1 MERQSDIRHEYLNG
15 EVFAMTSGSL
25 GHNGIVSNL
34 AGIFYNELRGRPCE
48 AFVADLRLRVTATGL
63 YTYPDLVVVCGE
75 PQLADAHLDT
85 LLNPTLIVEV
95 LSPSTEA
102 TDRGRKFAHY
112 RTIESLAEVV
122 LVSQERVQGGALLA
136 PTGGWLAP
144 LRGQPAGGPSPAGLD
159 RLRAF
164 PGRRLRRG
172 RWRDRLILTSA
183 RASRPRPPAACSRA
197 G

>member
-15 EVFAMTSGSL
+15 EVFAMTSASL
-25 GHNGIVSNL
+25 RHNTIVSNL
-34 AGIFYNELRGRPCE
+34 AGILYVQLRGRPCR
-48 AFVADLRLRVTATGL
+48 AYVADLRLRVTKTGL

-112 RTIESLAEVV
+112 RMIESLAEVV
-122 LVSQERVQGGALLA
+122 LVSQERVQVERFSRQ
-136 PTGGWLAP
+136 PEGGWLLFDASR
-144 LRGQPAGGPSPAGLD
+144 LED
-159 RLRAF
+159 RLQLASIACEL
-164 PGRRLRRG
+164 PLADVYEG
-172 RWRDRLILTSA
+172 SVA
-183 RASRPRPPAACSRA
+183 RPAES
-197 G
+197 